1 MWGRGGFGR
10 DMATDTGGTRP
21 HGAVALRSSTWSSN
35 VKDLSRERRHWRA
48 VEPSAP
54 DRGFALIHEYAAIG
68 DGRTD
73 ALVARDGSID

>member
-1 MWGRGGFGR
+1 
-10 DMATDTGGTRP
+10 MATDTGGN
-21 HGAVALRSSTWSSN
+21 SSLGCGRAAIIDVEFEREGSG
-35 VKDLSRERRHWRA
+35 SRERRHWRA

-73 ALVARDGSID
+73 ALVARGGSID